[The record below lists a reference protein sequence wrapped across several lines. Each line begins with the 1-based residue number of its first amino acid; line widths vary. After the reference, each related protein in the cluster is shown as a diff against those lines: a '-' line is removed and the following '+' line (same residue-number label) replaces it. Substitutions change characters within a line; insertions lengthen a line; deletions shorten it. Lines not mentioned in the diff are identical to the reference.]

1 MKILKSEKQAGFTL
15 IEMIVTVAVAMIV
28 LAVGAPSFLSWMPTI
43 RLSSAA
49 RQVATDLQ
57 VARMKAISQNTSY
70 TVTFNASA
78 GTYAFG
84 SDSRDIGQLY
94 PGITMLV
101 SANPVFSPRGT
112 ASASSTITLNNGS
125 TQTFVCVKNVG
136 RVNIQNSTCA

>member
-1 MKILKSEKQAGFTL
+1 
-15 IEMIVTVAVAMIV
+15 MIVTVSVAMIV

-94 PGITMLV
+94 PGITIVSV

-112 ASASSTITLNNGS
+112 ATASSTITLNNGS
-125 TQTFVCVKNVG
+125 LQTFICVKNVG